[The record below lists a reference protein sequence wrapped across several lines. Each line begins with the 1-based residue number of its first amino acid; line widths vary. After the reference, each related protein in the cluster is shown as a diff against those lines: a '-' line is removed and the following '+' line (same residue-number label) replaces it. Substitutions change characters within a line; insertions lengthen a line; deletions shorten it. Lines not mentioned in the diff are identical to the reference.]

1 MHWGVQVCAQQIYS
15 SVIVSF
21 LQRKYVPLLLQLTGS
36 GISWRLRLQ
45 KEAEYVYRMN
55 HSCLQYSPA
64 LAIILIE
71 RIPGGL
77 FGFTRCMS
85 CSQSLVQV
93 SGKRTSVASSAPV
106 THFLKKGSRLNAA
119 ACSHTRKYLFPWVAE
134 EMIGKLVHLHNLHYQ
149 KVVYQHH

>member
-1 MHWGVQVCAQQIYS
+1 M
-15 SVIVSF
+15 
-21 LQRKYVPLLLQLTGS
+21 
-36 GISWRLRLQ
+36 LQ
-45 KEAEYVYRMN
+45 KQAEYVYGMN

-93 SGKRTSVASSAPV
+93 SGKRTSEDSSAPV
-106 THFLKKGSRLNAA
+106 KHFFQEGSRLNAA
-119 ACSHTRKYLFPWVAE
+119 ACSHTRKYLLLWVAQ
-134 EMIGKLVHLHNLHYQ
+134 EMIGKLVHLHNLHYH
-149 KVVYQHH
+149 KVVYQHR